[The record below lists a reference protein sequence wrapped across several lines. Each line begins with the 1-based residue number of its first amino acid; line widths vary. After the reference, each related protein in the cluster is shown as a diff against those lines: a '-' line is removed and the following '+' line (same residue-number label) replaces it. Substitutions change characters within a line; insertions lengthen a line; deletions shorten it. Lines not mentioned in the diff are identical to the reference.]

1 MERVGTRYAACTG
14 EVRRTDGGA
23 VGRSVDLKESSTR
36 RTAWYDERLLTSRA
50 QRPSIETKQRFHAL
64 VPPSVRHTARIA
76 FIAVP
81 YITPTRC
88 AYKNNPLEKI
98 LYLRDCSKIFNE
110 TYSFYSGGFW
120 PYVQHFS
127 LQYLVS
133 FKNYNNLN
141 LKLHF

>member
-1 MERVGTRYAACTG
+1 MRRAQ
-14 EVRRTDGGA
+14 VRCGGRTDGGS
-23 VGRSVDLKESSTR
+23 VGRLERIVDASHRLVRRAAADEPSTEAVNR
-36 RTAWYDERLLTSRA
+36 DKTTLPRSRA
-50 QRPSIETKQRFHAL
+50 SVR
-64 VPPSVRHTARIA
+64 PSVRHTARIA